1 MDLRRWLILA
11 SGVTGILLVALC
23 PSWYYLPHPSML
35 EETSIGYRFITQP
48 PRPLSVVKVEN
59 AKRSFYSNQMVV
71 PRVDRVDLASR
82 ILLIIAITVW
92 GLWIVRRLPQIEN
105 RRKHWILIILTTVG
119 LILAADIQIAGNAR

>member
-1 MDLRRWLILA
+1 
-11 SGVTGILLVALC
+11 
-23 PSWYYLPHPSML
+23 
-35 EETSIGYRFITQP
+35 
-48 PRPLSVVKVEN
+48 
-59 AKRSFYSNQMVV
+59 MVV